1 MVDLDLGW
9 IRNQFPAL
17 SQQINGQ
24 PVIFFD
30 GPGGTQVP
38 SSVIDAIAEYL
49 VKVKRQCSRG
59 FCHKSADRCTHHFSS
74 CSHS

>member
-49 VKVKRQCSRG
+49 L
-59 FCHKSADRCTHHFSS
+59 KSNANAHGAFATSQRTDALITSARAADS
-74 CSHS
+74 